1 MGIITTWRQGSDA
14 KREAL
19 ALANRDA
26 TMAQHPALA
35 SSRCMAFGAYVSA
48 LNSNMLIVVDEYGTY
63 YRIDRR
69 PPLPGFER
77 GWRRLVDRFMWWK
90 QARPLSGKHIEVV
103 ADIDAGECIAV
114 GVDVH
119 VYGSWTALPS

>member
-1 MGIITTWRQGSDA
+1 MGIISTWRQGSDA

-19 ALANRDA
+19 ALATRDA
-26 TMAQHPALA
+26 TMEPHPALA
-35 SSRCMAFGAYVSA
+35 SSRYMTFDAYVNA
-48 LNSNMLIVVDEYGTY
+48 LNSNMLIVVDGYGTY

-90 QARPLSGKHIEVV
+90 QARRLTGKDVEVV
-103 ADIDAGECIAV
+103 ADLDAHECVVV
-114 GVDVH
+114 GSEAHVD
-119 VYGSWTALPS
+119 GIWTALPG